1 MGTRSVPRHSMLLG
15 ERVIRQGNRWRVPRD
30 TMSEEGGDSGTVTP
44 ELRIRQLEDRLA
56 EETERLVKLYDAF
69 EQQEKEIVGLRAE
82 IEVLEKE
89 AIDKEIA
96 REGLDA
102 LLTQKDN
109 RIRDLEVEGTTT
121 SQRVKH
127 LEPALEKMEEKYTR
141 EKERLAR
148 VFEIAEELDGDLRLA
163 VAEMKARDDW
173 YVDHMQIFEDLNR
186 AIKTRYDMIENAVE
200 AERKSTHMQRALKE
214 RLDEILSAPE
224 GDAAAMVKDIA
235 DDLEDDGVLNRSN
248 EEEE

>member
-1 MGTRSVPRHSMLLG
+1 
-15 ERVIRQGNRWRVPRD
+15 
-30 TMSEEGGDSGTVTP
+30 MSDDDADSGTLTP
-44 ELRIRQLEDRLA
+44 EIRLRQLEDRLSD
-56 EETERLVKLYDAF
+56 ETERLVKLCDAY
-69 EQQEKEIVGLRAE
+69 EQQEKEIVGLKAE

-89 AIDKEIA
+89 AVDKEIA
-96 REGLDA
+96 REGLEA
-102 LLTQKDN
+102 LISQKDN
-109 RIRDLEVEGTTT
+109 RIRDLEVDGSTS
-121 SQRVKH
+121 SQRVKY
-127 LEPALEKMEEKYTR
+127 LEPELEKMEEKYSR
-141 EKERLAR
+141 EKERLSR

-200 AERKSTHMQRALKE
+200 AERKSSHMQRALKD
-214 RLDEILSAPE
+214 RLDEILNAPTE
-224 GDAAAMVKDIA
+224 DAAEMVKDIA